1 MRGKIREQFAGLRL
15 RVKIVLVLLMFGL
28 GGILFSG
35 IVTYRAGA
43 EAVKLTAERLLVA
56 VRDNKRAEV
65 EAWYAGILSSV
76 RSFAAG
82 HRVAEGFA
90 DVAAAPRGGSA
101 RAMGEMQQQYAE
113 FLREYGFGDLYFIS
127 VAGEVIYSAQRKEEL
142 GANLL
147 AAGPGRG
154 GLQDVCRKASGAER
168 GAVFI
173 SEFAPYTPDMGMPA
187 AFAAAPIF
195 AKNGSRL
202 GVMAVKIPKDRLN
215 AIMRAE
221 AGLGRTGE
229 SYLVGENGAI
239 LTESRF
245 AATSAVLEK
254 NVDSSAMR
262 DALQGKSGVKETRG
276 LRGRTALSA
285 YGPLTAGDAANA
297 IIVDIDLAE
306 AMEPLAAVTW
316 SITGFML
323 LAVVVIVVASY
334 WFAAMLA
341 RPIMLLVAANRKM
354 AEGDLTPRIEIMS
367 DKDEVGLLM
376 RTTNSMAER
385 LEDVMINIRVHALK
399 VAGDSGSIAA
409 KMRQLK
415 ANSEAQGRA
424 VDETSSSIE
433 EIGVSIREVTRNSEN
448 LSRSAVGISAATEQV
463 SRSIKEVETRSAG
476 VAQSVDAASSAV
488 EQIVVS
494 IREVTKNI
502 NSILGAVSASHG
514 SVGHVNSMIGS
525 VAGNADTIGRAVEE
539 MGGAIEELAANM
551 KEVGARAENAAAIA
565 DDNGRNAAKGRKAL
579 DEAIS
584 AMRNIQDIVTESAG
598 VVEGLS
604 RGAEDIGAIVD
615 VIDDIAEQTN
625 LLALNAA
632 IEAARAGEHGKG
644 FAVVAEE
651 VRKLAERSQA
661 ATKTISELIGGIQ
674 RKSADAVASMEK
686 GTLRVTEGVELA
698 RNSGVALETI
708 VHGVETNLVVING
721 IAAASAEQYKVSG
734 DVVKAVARVSDEV
747 DSIRRAIGT
756 LAKAGE
762 DIASKNSEIL
772 GMARH
777 INASAAE
784 EEKATTQ
791 IFGMVGAIQEGAH
804 RMSMSLKEQAA
815 AVRGVAD
822 EVNRITKEIQMVN
835 RALEEQETGIT
846 RMVTAVETVSR
857 MAVDNNRQVDA
868 TGLETERIDGS
879 ARRLGEMMAQFNVS
893 EEKAARLLGGGAPR
907 A

>member
-1 MRGKIREQFAGLRL
+1 MKIKVGLAGLRL
-15 RVKIVLVLLMFGL
+15 RVKIILVLLLFGL
-28 GGILFSG
+28 GGILFAG
-35 IVTYRAGA
+35 IVTYLAGA
-43 EAVKLTAERLLVA
+43 EAVKLTGERLLVA

-65 EAWYAGILSSV
+65 EAWYAGVLSSV
-76 RSFAAG
+76 RSFASG
-82 HRVAEGFA
+82 HRVIEGFTEI
-90 DVAAAPRGGSA
+90 AAAPRGGSA
-101 RAMGEMQQQYAE
+101 RSQGELQPQYAE
-113 FLREYGFGDLYFIS
+113 FLREYGFGDLYFVS
-127 VAGEVIYSAQRKEEL
+127 VAGEVIYSFQRKEEP
-142 GANLL
+142 GTNVL
-147 AAGPGRG
+147 AGGPGGG
-154 GLQDVCRKASGAER
+154 GLRDVCRKASTAER
-168 GAVFI
+168 GVAFI
-173 SEFAPYTPDMGMPA
+173 SEFVPYAPDLGVHA

-195 AKNGSRL
+195 SKNGSRL

-215 AIMRAE
+215 AIMRGE

-245 AATSAVLEK
+245 SATSAIREK
-254 NVDSSAMR
+254 KVDSAAVR
-262 DALQGKSGVKETRG
+262 DGLSGKSGVKETTGQDKRP
-276 LRGRTALSA
+276 LLSA
-285 YGPLTAGDAANA
+285 YGPVSAGDSATA
-297 IIVDIDLAE
+297 IMVDIDLAE

-316 SITGFML
+316 SITGFIF
-323 LAVVVIVVASY
+323 LAVVVIVAASY
-334 WFAAMLA
+334 LFAALLA
-341 RPIMLLVAANRKM
+341 RPLMLLVGANRKM

-376 RTTNSMAER
+376 RTSNLMADR
-385 LEDVMINIRVHALK
+385 LEDVMINIRGHAMK
-399 VAGDSGSIAA
+399 VAGDSGSIAG

-415 ANSEAQGRA
+415 MNSEAQLRA

-433 EIGVSIREVTRNSEN
+433 EMGVSIREVTRNSEN

-463 SRSIKEVETRSAG
+463 SRSIKDVESQSAG
-476 VAQSVDAASSAV
+476 EAQAVDAASSAI

-514 SVGHVNSMIGS
+514 AVGHVNGMIGS

-565 DDNGRNAAKGRKAL
+565 DDNGRNALKGRKAL

-584 AMRNIQDIVTESAG
+584 AMRNIQEIVTESAG

-651 VRKLAERSQA
+651 VRKLAERSQS

-674 RKSADAVASMEK
+674 RKSVDAVASMEK

-698 RNSGVALETI
+698 RNSGLALETI
-708 VHGVETNLVVING
+708 VHGVESNLVVING
-721 IAAASAEQYKVSG
+721 IASASAEQYKVSG
-734 DVVKAVARVSDEV
+734 QVVKAVARVSDEV

-756 LAKAGE
+756 LAKAGGE
-762 DIASKNSEIL
+762 IVSKNSEIL
-772 GMARH
+772 DMARH

-784 EEKATTQ
+784 QETATTQ
-791 IFGMVGAIQEGAH
+791 ISGMVGAIQEGAH
-804 RMSMSLKEQAA
+804 RMSMSLKEQAT

-822 EVNRITKEIQMVN
+822 EINRVTKEVQMVN
-835 RALEEQETGIT
+835 RALEEQETGIS
-846 RMVTAVETVSR
+846 RIVGAVETVSR

-868 TGLETERIDGS
+868 TSLETERIDGS
-879 ARRLGEMMAQFNVS
+879 ARRLGEMMAQFKVS
-893 EEKAARLLGGGAPR
+893 EEKAARLLGDGTPR
-907 A
+907 G

>member
-1 MRGKIREQFAGLRL
+1 MKIKEGFAGLRL
-15 RVKIVLVLLMFGL
+15 RIKIVLVLLLFGL
-28 GGILFSG
+28 GGILFSCV
-35 IVTYRAGA
+35 VTYRAGA
-43 EAVKLTAERLLVA
+43 DAVKLTSERLLIA

-65 EAWYAGILSSV
+65 ESWYAGILSSV
-76 RSFAAG
+76 RSFATG
-82 HRVAEGFA
+82 HRVIEGFS
-90 DVAAAPRGGSA
+90 DIAAPPRGAG
-101 RAMGEMQQQYAE
+101 RAAGEMQLQYAD
-113 FLREYGFGDLYFIS
+113 FLREYGFGELYFINT
-127 VAGEVIYSAQRKEEL
+127 AGEVIYTVQRKDEL
-142 GANLL
+142 GVNLL
-147 AAGPGRG
+147 TAGKDRGGFRDVFRRAAGA
-154 GLQDVCRKASGAER
+154 DR

-173 SEFAPYTPDMGMPA
+173 SEFAPYDLDMGVPA
-187 AFAAAPIF
+187 AFAAAPVF
-195 AKNGSRL
+195 GKNGSRI

-215 AIMRAE
+215 AIMRGE
-221 AGLGRTGE
+221 AGLGKTGE
-229 SYLVGENGAI
+229 SYLVGENAVV

-245 AATSAVLEK
+245 AATTAARQK
-254 NVDSSAMR
+254 QVDSSAAR
-262 DALQGKSGVKETRG
+262 DALHGKSGVKETRG
-276 LRGRTALSA
+276 QRGHAVLSA
-285 YGPLTAGDAANA
+285 YGPVTAGDSATA
-297 IIVDIDLAE
+297 IMVDIDLAE
-306 AMEPLAAVTW
+306 AMEPLTAVTW
-316 SITGFML
+316 SIASFIL
-323 LAVVVIVVASY
+323 LAAAVIVLASY
-334 WFAAMLA
+334 QFAALLA
-341 RPIMLLVAANRKM
+341 RPLLLLVAANRKM

-376 RTTNSMAER
+376 RTTNSMADR
-385 LEDVMINIRVHALK
+385 LEDVMINIRAHALK
-399 VAGDSGSIAA
+399 VAGDSGSIAG

-415 ANSEAQGRA
+415 TNSEAQLRA

-433 EIGVSIREVTRNSEN
+433 EMGASIREVTRNSEN
-448 LSRSAVGISAATEQV
+448 LSHSAVGISSATEQV
-463 SRSIKEVETRSAG
+463 SRSIKDVETQSGG

-514 SVGHVNSMIGS
+514 SVGHVNGMIGS
-525 VAGNADTIGRAVEE
+525 VAGNADVIGRAVEE
-539 MGGAIEELAANM
+539 MGGAIEELAVNM

-565 DDNGRNAAKGRKAL
+565 DDNGRNAVKGRKAL
-579 DEAIS
+579 DEAIN
-584 AMRNIQDIVTESAG
+584 AMRHIQEIVTESAG

-674 RKSADAVASMEK
+674 RKSADAVTSMEK

-698 RNSGVALETI
+698 RNSGLALETI
-708 VHGVETNLVVING
+708 VHGVESNLVVING

-734 DVVKAVARVSDEV
+734 HVVKAVARVSDEV

-756 LAKAGE
+756 LAKAGQE
-762 DIASKNSEIL
+762 IVSKNAEIL
-772 GMARH
+772 DMARH

-784 EEKATTQ
+784 QEKATTQ
-791 IFGMVGAIQEGAH
+791 ISGMVGSIQEGAH
-804 RMSMSLKEQAA
+804 HMSASLKEQAA

-822 EVNRITKEIQMVN
+822 EVNRVTKEIQLVN
-835 RALEEQETGIT
+835 RALEEQETGIA
-846 RMVTAVETVSR
+846 RMVSAVETVSK
-857 MAVDNNRQVDA
+857 MAEDNNRQVDA
-868 TGLETERIDGS
+868 TGLETERIDAA

-893 EEKAARLLGGGAPR
+893 EEKAARLLGDGAPR